1 MKLPPSVK
9 IVEVGPRDGL
19 QNEKTLIPA
28 DIKVQLIDLLS
39 ETGIPTIE
47 ATSFVSP
54 KWVPQMGDNSE
65 VFSRI
70 VKRPGVAYTSLVP
83 NKLGLE
89 QALKVGCKEI
99 AVFTAAS
106 EGFTKKNTNCTIAES
121 FERFKDV
128 VQIAKERDIKIRGY
142 VSCVMGCPY
151 DGEID
156 PKIVNDVTKRLLDLG
171 SPDLN

>member
-1 MKLPPSVK
+1 M
-9 IVEVGPRDGL
+9 
-19 QNEKTLIPA
+19 
-28 DIKVQLIDLLS
+28 
-39 ETGIPTIE
+39 
-47 ATSFVSP
+47 
-54 KWVPQMGDNSE
+54 
-65 VFSRI
+65 
-70 VKRPGVAYTSLVP
+70 AYTSLVP
-83 NKLGLE
+83 NKQGLE

-128 VQIAKERDIKIRGY
+128 VQIAKEREIKIRGY

-156 PKIVNDVTKRLLDLG
+156 PKVVNEVTKRLLDLG
-171 SPDLN
+171 NLRFN